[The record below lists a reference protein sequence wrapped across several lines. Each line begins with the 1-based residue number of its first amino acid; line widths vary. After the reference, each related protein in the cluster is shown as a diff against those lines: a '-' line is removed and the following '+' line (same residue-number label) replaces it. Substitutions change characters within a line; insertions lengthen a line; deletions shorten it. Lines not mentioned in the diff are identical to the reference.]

1 MDSKQQREVPR
12 VFSTDYLA
20 NRGAGRA
27 IDLYWCWFDK
37 THYRVLVPTG
47 AGQFPSRLTF
57 IAEGDPQKFH
67 QALKTAGQKYASA
80 VDIPRAY
87 LQQVENPAPVTARE
101 SADSNQ
107 APTPCA
113 SDGKFFTY
121 SVLVPRDTSDATK
134 VDLTALATLLQ
145 TIDGFDKALT
155 RVQLGFDRGADAM
168 RRSVRKPAGDH
179 GHFADALAAAGCSEI
194 PALVGGRD
202 KCAGFLVA
210 AKDREV
216 AEVVLGAIDDGAAFA
231 HDALRGPSGC
241 QSRVRLVWN
250 QSIEAPSPYDRI
262 DTTSQVDERF
272 WCTNTTESGWYGA
285 VLTDYGVQ
293 MALVHAALDPIEGEL
308 VAYDIIRRHR
318 FPGTGIASR
327 FSHGAAMLTTLA
339 GSVDALAAAGV
350 AGEATSGYHRRYL
363 DDSASK
369 APIIFVDLPAEKVAI
384 SSGRWMPVALL
395 DGITFICEMAR
406 KKFVSPC
413 DTPVPIVINVSSGS
427 NTGPRDGCGILDAA
441 VASLL
446 KADRNLAIVVA
457 AGNLRLSGTH
467 CDEQV
472 SAKGTTKIVVR
483 VPPRK
488 PAETYIEIWPTASG
502 DPNLTAAELLAG
514 LTFTVTAPD
523 RRVRVIASQSGYAEA
538 FFEEQGGERAVA
550 GVFLTVRPVQSPLRP
565 MVLLVVAATAPHE
578 HLLHAPGGDWEI
590 TVKNKL
596 DVPVRL
602 ESWIERDEVIF
613 GHRRP
618 QAAHFVDD
626 RSPCFDT
633 MDWDDVTGS
642 TISRMKTMN
651 NLAAIPSVFSVA
663 AGTGGY
669 ASGFVSTYS
678 GAGSFAFGRTEPELL
693 RPSFAARADRNP
705 AAIGVPVLGAYASSR
720 WHMSGTSI
728 ATPQAARWV
737 ANMFA
742 TGHYDRCAIQALVA
756 DAEPQVHPHLHGKI
770 AASEG
775 RLYVS
780 AAIGPIGGAKIG
792 YLCAQ

>member
-1 MDSKQQREVPR
+1 MDSKEQDEVPR
-12 VFSTDYLA
+12 AFSTDYLA

-57 IAEGDPQKFH
+57 IAEGDPQKFR
-67 QALKTAGQKYASA
+67 QALKNAGQKYASA

-87 LQQVENPAPVTARE
+87 LQQVENPAPVAAHE

-113 SDGKFFTY
+113 TDGKFFTY
-121 SVLVPRDTSDATK
+121 SVLVPKDTSDVTK
-134 VDLTALATLLQ
+134 ADLTALATLLQ

-168 RRSVRKPAGDH
+168 RRSERKPTGDH
-179 GHFADALAAAGCSEI
+179 RHFAEVLAAAGCSEI
-194 PALVGGRD
+194 PALVDRGN
-202 KCAGFLVA
+202 KCTGFSVA

-216 AEVVLGAIDDGAAFA
+216 AEVVLGVVDDGAAFA
-231 HDALRGPSGC
+231 HDALRGPGGC

-250 QSIEAPSPYDRI
+250 QSIEAPGAGSG
-262 DTTSQVDERF
+262 VDSTRLVDDRF
-272 WCTNTTESGWYGA
+272 WCTSTTESGWYGA
-285 VLTDYGVQ
+285 VLTDYGIQ

-327 FSHGAAMLTTLA
+327 FSHGAAVLTTLA

-350 AGEATSGYHRRYL
+350 AGEATSGYQRRCL

-406 KKFVSPC
+406 RKFVSPC
-413 DTPVPIVINVSSGS
+413 KKPVPIVISVSSGS
-427 NTGPRDGCGILDAA
+427 NTGPRDGGGVLDAA
-441 VASLL
+441 IASLL
-446 KADRNLAIVVA
+446 KADPNLAIVVA

-472 SAKGTTKIVVR
+472 PAKGTTKIVVR
-483 VPPRK
+483 VPARK
-488 PAETYIEIWPTASG
+488 PAETYIELWPTAGGAS
-502 DPNLTAAELLAG
+502 NLTAAELLAG

-523 RRVRVIASQSGYAEA
+523 RRVRVVTGQSGYAEA
-538 FFEEQGGERAVA
+538 FFEEQGGKQDVA
-550 GVFLTVRPVQSPLRP
+550 GVFLTARPVQSPMRP

-578 HLLHAPGGDWEI
+578 HRPHAPGGDWEI

-596 DVPVRL
+596 DVPVRI

-626 RSPCFDT
+626 RSPWLDT
-633 MDWDDVTGS
+633 MDWDDATGS

-651 NLAAIPSVFSVA
+651 NLAVIPGVFSVA

-669 ASGFVSTYS
+669 ASGYVSTYS
-678 GAGSFAFGRTEPELL
+678 GAGSFAFGRTESELQ

-742 TGHYDRCAIQALVA
+742 TGHYDRYAIQAFVA
-756 DAEPQVHPHLHGKI
+756 DAEPRAHPHLHGKI

-780 AAIGPIGGAKIG
+780 AAIGPVCGAAIG
-792 YLCAQ
+792 YLCPH